1 MPKEFTWKIGLLVLL
16 WGVAVAVS
24 SCTTARAHLVPADRA
39 GVPSD
44 EFPAA
49 SPGYLT
55 PAPPSQI
62 QAP

>member
-1 MPKEFTWKIGLLVLL
+1 M
-16 WGVAVAVS
+16 
-24 SCTTARAHLVPADRA
+24 RAHLTPAEHV

-55 PAPPSQI
+55 PAPPSQN